1 MNLGPH
7 TIAVCSW
14 SLKPVDAA
22 GLATLVK
29 ETGLAD
35 VQLALNPLIKLDA
48 AGRKAY
54 FDTLK
59 SAGIT
64 VVSGMV
70 GFPGEDYGSIAK
82 IRETGG
88 LMPDADW
95 PTRKQIAID
104 GARVAVDAGVTSMT
118 SHVGFVPAAGHP
130 KYATARD
137 RIGEVAREMAKLGVT
152 FLFETGQEKAEELHH
167 LLTDLNAPNIG
178 ANFDPAN
185 MILYGA
191 GDPVSAVHKLG
202 KHVRQVHVKDATASA
217 QPGEQWGAEVV
228 YGSGQVPHQA
238 FADAL
243 KAIGFTGPLVIER
256 EAGPQRVQDVK
267 TAVEV
272 LKKTVR

>member
-104 GARVAVDAGVTSMT
+104 GARVAADAGVTSMT

-167 LLTDLNAPNIG
+167 LLTDLNAPYIG